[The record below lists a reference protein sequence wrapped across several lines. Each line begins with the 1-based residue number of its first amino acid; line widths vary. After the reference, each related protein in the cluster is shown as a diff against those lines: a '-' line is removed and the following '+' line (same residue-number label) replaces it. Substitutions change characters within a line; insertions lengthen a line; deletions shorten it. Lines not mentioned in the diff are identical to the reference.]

1 MLLLHPWIIA
11 ILTAAWHTVRPFLSP
26 ISGVAQPASALAL
39 CASLTSKNQLALPS
53 SRARATLESVS
64 SCVKQACSHS
74 VTLLTPCPSPLA
86 GPSSKQASLQTDMHF
101 LGLCGAICSKET
113 MREAVVCIRQKV
125 TNLPVTP
132 GNSFLYCRPPTGHC
146 PSRCHELKCFKVK
159 SHVALWP
166 RPPPTSEVSDSWL
179 GGNPR
184 GMAIAAGSA
193 GWSSQLQLRAS
204 GRRRELKPPPAIPR
218 LKA

>member
-11 ILTAAWHTVRPFLSP
+11 IFTAAWHTVRPFLSP

-39 CASLTSKNQLALPS
+39 GASLTSKNQLALPS

-74 VTLLTPCPSPLA
+74 VTLLTPYPSPLA

-101 LGLCGAICSKET
+101 LGLCAAICSKET

-125 TNLPVTP
+125 PI
-132 GNSFLYCRPPTGHC
+132 C
-146 PSRCHELKCFKVK
+146 PSPQETTFYT
-159 SHVALWP
+159 AG
-166 RPPPTSEVSDSWL
+166 PPQGTVPL
-179 GGNPR
+179 
-184 GMAIAAGSA
+184 AAMN
-193 GWSSQLQLRAS
+193 
-204 GRRRELKPPPAIPR
+204 
-218 LKA
+218 